1 MIYVANRSPNLC
13 ASAVKKAWKRE
24 RQLVIQGKG
33 TRDWTEDQQRQL
45 LRDGIVKDE
54 NGYPY
59 HGHHMKSVEAYPAY
73 QGNPD
78 NIQFLSRD
86 EHYLLAHQGNLR
98 TPVNGYYNL
107 EEGQTEPF
115 TEDELRSCQVISL
128 SHPIFQWQTEHTR
141 YQGNDGVSFESQMI
155 EEQNISDSFF
165 LAE

>member
-33 TRDWTEDQQRQL
+33 TRDWTEDQQHQL
-45 LRDGIVKDE
+45 LRDGIVKVSGWTEGDSLRADDLI
-54 NGYPY
+54 G
-59 HGHHMKSVEAYPAY
+59 
-73 QGNPD
+73 QR